1 MFGFSERRWAVEV
14 SADTVAAA
22 GFNGRRLVAFAEEEI
37 PPGVWERGVITD
49 PALLGERLGKLLKR
63 LGCRRGKVRFVVP
76 NVDAIE
82 RILTIPLVPEK
93 KIGLAVQAEVR
104 RQLAVD
110 LEQVYLRWAKVGKS
124 GGHVIFLA
132 LVLREAL
139 DSYLEALRK
148 GRYTPVYADLQSLA
162 VLRGVKKRDGF
173 FVILGGDGFLAV
185 TGADEGVPFFS
196 YGQMVEGLEAV
207 AAIEQALVTGI
218 SSLRARGKAMADS
231 PVYLF
236 GEAATP
242 EITLALRER
251 DYKVTELKPGVPCP
265 ANFPLARRAA
275 LLGAL
280 LA

>member
-1 MFGFSERRWAVEV
+1 MCGFRKRRWAVEV
-14 SADTVAAA
+14 SADAVAAA
-22 GFNGRRLVAFAEEEI
+22 MYAGGRLAAFAEEEI

-49 PALLGERLGKLLKR
+49 PGLLGERLGKLLRR
-63 LGCRRGKVRFVVP
+63 LGCRRGRVRFVLP

-93 KIGLAVQAEVR
+93 KIAAAVETEVR

-110 LEQVYLRWAKVGKS
+110 LGQVYLRWTKVGKS

-139 DSYLEALRK
+139 DSYLETMRH

-162 VLRGVKKRDGF
+162 VLRGVAKREGF
-173 FVILGGDGFLAV
+173 FVNLSADGFLAV
-185 TGADEGVPFFS
+185 TGADEGVPHFS
-196 YGQMVEGLEAV
+196 YGQMVEGLDQVTAV
-207 AAIEQALVTGI
+207 EQGLVTGI
-218 SSLRARGKAMADS
+218 SSLRARGNPSAAS
-231 PVYLF
+231 PVHLF
-236 GEAATP
+236 DEAARP
-242 EITLALRER
+242 EIAVALRER
-251 DYKVTELKPGVPCP
+251 GYNVPELTPGVPCP
-265 ANFPLARRAA
+265 KDFPLARRAA